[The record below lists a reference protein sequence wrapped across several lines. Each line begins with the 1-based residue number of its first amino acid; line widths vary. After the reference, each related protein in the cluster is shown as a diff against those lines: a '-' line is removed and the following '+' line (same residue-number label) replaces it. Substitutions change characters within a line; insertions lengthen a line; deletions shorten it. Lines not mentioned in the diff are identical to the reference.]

1 MEVTNELVS
10 GKVRVLLGTWSKD
23 DGGVWSFTAA
33 AEEHATYIRFREGDG
48 LDAAKAKVI
57 KEMGVDGTREK
68 IELTYEMPEWMDVDG
83 SVKPVPIHI
92 VTDDDMDMFLAMRVD
107 LQDMKL
113 QVVKMPVT
121 MTMEVDGFKVVP
133 ILDEF
138 CFAEVMS
145 SADLEKERERRAAKA
160 AVDDIICT
168 QVTPEHVGDSE
179 DGQLGWVGHAY
190 SASGF
195 ATLSAA
201 LRHYKAAAEEVRAN
215 ASPVTVLDPASS
227 SSTEENGDRVTRLTR
242 DLFTEFEKAA
252 SSSEVHGT
260 QPEKESWGIDV
271 GDTSNRRCDVVPNAN
286 TTAIPTDPEP
296 SSGILRLLQIPVQTF
311 ARDAAPV
318 PDDTDHYGAD
328 RTRLVVLDVDYE
340 GDELFVGRVFK
351 NRDDCK
357 VKIAVHAINRKFSF
371 RNHRTTNDVVIVR
384 CVSDLCPWRVY
395 CVRLEE
401 TEYFEVRTVMLEHN
415 CPIDVRSQ
423 FQRQATTSVISE
435 IMKSKYTGAGMG
447 PNPMSMR
454 QALLDEYSLNVSYW
468 KAWRSRELALD
479 MAKGST
485 TSSYGI
491 LPSYLHML
499 CKSNVGT
506 VTELH
511 TEVDSAGDTRF
522 KYCFVA
528 LGASVR
534 GWKFMR
540 KVVIIDGAHLRGKY
554 AGCLLTASA
563 QDGNFQIFPI
573 GFGIVD
579 GENDKA
585 WEWFFK
591 CLQQIIPDE
600 DDLTFVS
607 DRHTSIYN
615 GLQKVYPRAVHGACI
630 VHLQRNVATKFKQ
643 KMLAPLI
650 SKAARAFKKSTFTE
664 YFEEIERVAPRCAEY
679 LMAIGWE
686 HWTRSHCNG
695 DRYNIMT
702 SNVAESLNAV
712 LKEARE
718 LPIVSTLEFIRGTL
732 MTWFSK
738 RREAATNHTQPMT
751 PKVEEMVLRNYERS
765 TSYEVIRINSEL
777 YEVKTTT
784 GLSYVVDLQQKTCTC
799 EEFTMLKIPCSHAV
813 AAAVRCDMRLPDLA
827 APQYGSF
834 FWSLAYNGNIN
845 PVPDLCTLRNVP
857 DGIATLTVLP
867 PVTKRPPGRPKRSRY
882 LSSGEFKRPAKV
894 AKRSCTRCHGI
905 GHNRAT
911 CKMPI

>member
-57 KEMGVDGTREK
+57 KEMGVDVTREK

-121 MTMEVDGFKVVP
+121 MTLEVDGFKVVP

-286 TTAIPTDPEP
+286 TTAIPTDPAP

-499 CKSNVGT
+499 CKSNIGT

-511 TEVDSAGDTRF
+511 TE
-522 KYCFVA
+522 
-528 LGASVR
+528 
-534 GWKFMR
+534 
-540 KVVIIDGAHLRGKY
+540 
-554 AGCLLTASA
+554 
-563 QDGNFQIFPI
+563 
-573 GFGIVD
+573 
-579 GENDKA
+579 
-585 WEWFFK
+585 
-591 CLQQIIPDE
+591 
-600 DDLTFVS
+600 
-607 DRHTSIYN
+607 
-615 GLQKVYPRAVHGACI
+615 VYPRAVHGACI

-738 RREAATNHTQPMT
+738 RREAATNHTEPMT

-799 EEFTMLKIPCSHAV
+799 EEFTMLKIPCGHAV
-813 AAAVRCDMRLPDLA
+813 AAAVRCEMRLPDLA

-857 DGIATLTVLP
+857 DGIATLKVLP

-894 AKRSCTRCHGI
+894 AKRSCTRCLGI